1 MAAALFKKILCPV
14 DFDRVSIL
22 ALEMVQRLALQNGAT
37 VYLLYVVPGSSLPTD
52 LEKVARDNMRGI
64 AQKWLA
70 DKVAH
75 EIVVSSGKP
84 AAGIVNA
91 QQTLGVDL
99 IVMATHGHTGTDHG
113 RLGSVAEQVIRLS
126 SCPVVTV
133 RPR

>member
-1 MAAALFKKILCPV
+1 MASALFKKILCLV
-14 DFDRVSIL
+14 DFDRVSVPAIEL
-22 ALEMVQRLALQNGAT
+22 VQKLALQNDAT
-37 VYLLYVVPGSSLPTD
+37 VYLLYVVPGPSLPAD
-52 LEKVARDNMRGI
+52 LEEVARDNMRGV

-70 DKVAH
+70 KKVEH

-99 IVMATHGHTGTDHG
+99 IVMATHGRTGADHS

>member
-1 MAAALFKKILCPV
+1 MAALFKKILCPV
-14 DFDRVSIL
+14 DFDRVSIP
-22 ALEMVQRLALQNGAT
+22 ALEMVQKIALETGAA

-52 LEKVARDNMRGI
+52 LEKVARDNLRGI

-70 DKVAH
+70 DQIAH

-91 QQTLGVDL
+91 QQTLAVDL
-99 IVMATHGHTGTDHG
+99 IVMATHGRTGVDHS

-133 RPR
+133 RPH

>member
-1 MAAALFKKILCPV
+1 MALFNKILCPV
-14 DFDRVSIL
+14 DFDRVSVP
-22 ALEMVQRLALQNGAT
+22 ALETVQKIALQNEAT

-52 LEKVARDNMRGI
+52 LEQVARDNLRGI

-84 AAGIVNA
+84 AAGIVSAHQMLN
-91 QQTLGVDL
+91 VDL
-99 IVMATHGHTGTDHG
+99 IVMATHGRTGADHS
-113 RLGSVAEQVIRLS
+113 RLGSVAEQVIRLA

-133 RPR
+133 RPH